1 MVADI
6 SVPPPTSPRVP
17 KSSRAATGLRAG
29 EPIRHVG
36 RVSLRTLVFVRWVV
50 IVGQLATVL
59 LVSLGFRFPM
69 RLSAILSII
78 ALAILVNLLGTVM
91 RRGRALS
98 DRAVAAYLAFDI
110 VQLSAL
116 LFLTGGLT
124 NPFAVLVLG
133 PIAVAAAV
141 LGRDYS
147 FGLTLLAILCL
158 AALFAS
164 PFDLPWNG
172 GGPPRLPDLYQLGL
186 WISLTLACG
195 FIATYNW
202 SVSGEARR
210 ISEALAETQL
220 TLAREQQLTALGALA
235 AAAAHELGTPLSTIT
250 VVAKELARDIP
261 ADSPFAED
269 VALIQSQCERC
280 RAILAELARN
290 PDDAEEAPFN
300 QMPVEQLVE
309 AAAAAHRMPGI
320 RLEISNIATP
330 GTEPPIIR
338 RTPEIMHG
346 LGNILQNAMQFAT
359 TAVSVVARSDAH
371 RIVMTVS
378 DDGPGF
384 SPGLL
389 GRLGE
394 PYLSI
399 RDQEHEHLG
408 LGIFIAQTLLE
419 RTGAEVTFVNGLE
432 GALQGAAVTIVWPRA
447 ALAL

>member
-1 MVADI
+1 MIVDF
-6 SVPPPTSPRVP
+6 SFQPMKTPRGAELH
-17 KSSRAATGLRAG
+17 RQ
-29 EPIRHVG
+29 VG
-36 RVSLRTLVFVRWVV
+36 RVSLRTLVFVRWIV
-50 IVGQLATVL
+50 IIGQLVTVS
-59 LVSLGFRFPM
+59 VVALGFQFPM
-69 RLSAILSII
+69 QLTAVLAVI
-78 ALAILVNLLGTVM
+78 ALAIVVNMLGTVM

-98 DRAVAAYLAFDI
+98 DRAVAGYLAFDI
-110 VQLSAL
+110 LQLSAL

-172 GGPPRLPDLYQLGL
+172 GGSPRLPDLYQLGL

-202 SVSGEARR
+202 SVAGEARR

-220 TLAREQQLTALGALA
+220 TLAREQQLTALGTLA

-250 VVAKELARDIP
+250 VVAKELARDMP

-280 RAILAELARN
+280 RGILAELARK
-290 PDDAEEAPFN
+290 PEDAEESPFN
-300 QMPVEQLVE
+300 RLPLEQLVE

-320 RLEISNIATP
+320 RLEISSIATP
-330 GTEPPIIR
+330 GSEPPILR

-359 TAVSVVARSDAH
+359 TAVTVVARTDAH
-371 RIVMTVS
+371 RIVMTIS

-419 RTGAEVTFVNGLE
+419 RTGAELTFVNGLE

>member
-1 MVADI
+1 MTVDFA
-6 SVPPPTSPRVP
+6 SHSTTMPRG
-17 KSSRAATGLRAG
+17 AELH
-29 EPIRHVG
+29 RHVG
-36 RVSLRTLVFVRWVV
+36 RVSLRTLVLVRWIV
-50 IVGQLATVL
+50 IIGQLVTVSI
-59 LVSLGFRFPM
+59 VALGFGFPM
-69 RLSAILSII
+69 QLSAVLAVI
-78 ALAILVNLLGTVM
+78 ALAIIVNLLGTVM

-98 DRAVAAYLAFDI
+98 DRAVASYLAFDI
-110 VQLSAL
+110 LQLSAL
-116 LFLTGGLT
+116 LFLTGGMT
-124 NPFAVLVLG
+124 NPFTVLVLG

-147 FGLTLLAILCL
+147 LMLTLLAIVCL

-164 PFDLPWNG
+164 PYDLPWNG
-172 GGPPRLPDLYQLGL
+172 GGSPRLPDLYQLGM

-202 SVSGEARR
+202 SVAGEARR

-220 TLAREQQLTALGALA
+220 TLAREQQLTALGTLA

-250 VVAKELARDIP
+250 VVAKELGRDLP
-261 ADSPFAED
+261 AGSPFAED

-280 RAILAELARN
+280 RSILAELARK
-290 PDDAEEAPFN
+290 PEDAEESPFDRL
-300 QMPVEQLVE
+300 PLEQLVE

-320 RLEISNIATP
+320 RLEISCTVAP
-330 GTEPPIIR
+330 GSEPPILR

-346 LGNILQNAMQFAT
+346 LGNIIQNAMQFAT
-359 TAVSVVARSDAH
+359 TAVKVVAHTDAN
-371 RIVMTVS
+371 RITMAIS

-394 PYLSI
+394 PYLSL

-419 RTGAEVTFVNGLE
+419 RTGAELTFVNGLE
-432 GALQGAAVTIVWPRA
+432 GALEGAAVTIVWPRA
-447 ALAL
+447 ALAI

>member
-1 MVADI
+1 MVAEL
-6 SVPPPTSPRVP
+6 SSFETVP
-17 KSSRAATGLRAG
+17 SRTG
-29 EPIRHVG
+29 EPPREVG
-36 RVSLRTLVFVRWVV
+36 RVSLRTLVFVRWIV
-50 IVGQLATVL
+50 IIGQLVTVL
-59 LVSLGFRFPM
+59 TVAFGFRFPM
-69 RLSAILSII
+69 QLTAVATVV
-78 ALAILVNLLGTVM
+78 ALAVVVNLLGMIM

-98 DRAVAAYLAFDI
+98 DRTVALYLAFDI
-110 VQLSAL
+110 LQLSAL

-124 NPFAVLVLG
+124 NPFAMLVLG

-147 FGLTLLAILCL
+147 FALTFLAIVCL

-164 PFDLPWNG
+164 PYPLPWNG
-172 GGPPRLPDLYQLGL
+172 GGSPRLPDLYQLGI
-186 WISLTLACG
+186 WIALTLACG

-220 TLAREQQLTALGALA
+220 ALAREQQLTALGTLA

-250 VVAKELARDIP
+250 VVAKELGRDLP
-261 ADSPFAED
+261 PGSPFAED

-280 RAILAELARN
+280 RAILAELARK
-290 PDDAEEAPFN
+290 PEDAEESPFN
-300 QMPVEQLVE
+300 RLPLDQLIE
-309 AAAAAHRMPGI
+309 AAAAPHRVPGVRLDIRTAMAPGVEMPI
-320 RLEISNIATP
+320 L
-330 GTEPPIIR
+330 R

-359 TAVSVVARSDAH
+359 KAVRVETQTDAY
-371 RIVMTVS
+371 RILMTVS

-394 PYLSI
+394 PYLSL

-432 GALQGAAVTIVWPRA
+432 GALEGAAVRIVWPRS
-447 ALAL
+447 ALLL

>member
-1 MVADI
+1 MVAEI
-6 SVPPPTSPRVP
+6 SPFATLTGGPDTPR
-17 KSSRAATGLRAG
+17 
-29 EPIRHVG
+29 EVG
-36 RVSLRTLVFVRWVV
+36 RVSLRTLVFVRWIV
-50 IVGQLATVL
+50 IIGQLVTVS
-59 LVSLGFRFPM
+59 VVALGFRFPM
-69 RLSAILSII
+69 QLTALIAII
-78 ALAILVNLLGTVM
+78 ALATVVNLVGMIM

-98 DRAVAAYLAFDI
+98 DRAVAFYLAFDI
-110 VQLSAL
+110 LQLSAL

-147 FGLTLLAILCL
+147 FALTFLAIICL
-158 AALFAS
+158 AALFAT

-172 GGPPRLPDLYQLGL
+172 GGSPRLPDLYQLGI
-186 WISLTLACG
+186 WIALTLACG

-210 ISEALAETQL
+210 ISEALAEIQL
-220 TLAREQQLTALGALA
+220 TLAREQQLTALGTLA

-250 VVAKELARDIP
+250 VVAKELARDLP
-261 ADSPFAED
+261 PGSPFAED

-280 RAILAELARN
+280 RAILAELARK
-290 PDDAEEAPFN
+290 PEDAEESPFN
-300 QMPVEQLVE
+300 RLPLDQLIE
-309 AAAAAHRMPGI
+309 AAAVPHRMPGI
-320 RLEISNIATP
+320 RLDIRNSAAP
-330 GTEPPIIR
+330 GVDMPILR

-359 TAVSVVARSDAH
+359 TAVRVETQTDAQ
-371 RIVMTVS
+371 RIALTVS

-394 PYLSI
+394 PYLSL

-419 RTGAEVTFVNGLE
+419 RTGAEVTFENTLE
-432 GALQGAAVTIVWPRA
+432 GALEGAAVTIVWPRS

>member
-1 MVADI
+1 MVAEI
-6 SVPPPTSPRVP
+6 SSFGTL
-17 KSSRAATGLRAG
+17 SRAADAPR
-29 EPIRHVG
+29 EVG

-50 IVGQLATVL
+50 IIGQLVTVS
-59 LVSLGFRFPM
+59 VVALGFRFPM
-69 RLSAILSII
+69 QLTAVLAVI
-78 ALAILVNLLGTVM
+78 ALAVMVNLLGMIM

-98 DRAVAAYLAFDI
+98 DRAVAFYLAFDI
-110 VQLSAL
+110 LQLSAL

-147 FGLTLLAILCL
+147 FALTFLAIICL

-164 PFDLPWNG
+164 PFDLPWKG
-172 GGPPRLPDLYQLGL
+172 GGSPRLPDLYQLGM
-186 WISLTLACG
+186 WIALTLACG

-220 TLAREQQLTALGALA
+220 TLAREQQLTALGTLA

-250 VVAKELARDIP
+250 VVAKELARDLP
-261 ADSPFAED
+261 PGSPFAED

-280 RAILAELARN
+280 RAILAELARK
-290 PDDAEEAPFN
+290 PEDAEESPFN
-300 QMPVEQLVE
+300 LLPLDQLIE
-309 AAAAAHRMPGI
+309 AAAVPHRMPGI
-320 RLEISNIATP
+320 RLDIRSSTAPGVDTP
-330 GTEPPIIR
+330 ILR

-359 TAVSVVARSDAH
+359 TAVRVDTRTDAH
-371 RIVMTVS
+371 LIAMTIS

-394 PYLSI
+394 PYLSL

-419 RTGAEVTFVNGLE
+419 RTGAEVTFVNALD
-432 GALQGAAVTIVWPRA
+432 GALEGAAVTILWPRA

>member
-1 MVADI
+1 MVAEI
-6 SVPPPTSPRVP
+6 SPFTTLAGGADTPR
-17 KSSRAATGLRAG
+17 
-29 EPIRHVG
+29 EVG
-36 RVSLRTLVFVRWVV
+36 RVSLRTLVFVRWIV
-50 IVGQLATVL
+50 IIGQLVTVS
-59 LVSLGFRFPM
+59 VVALGFRFPM
-69 RLSAILSII
+69 QLTALIAII
-78 ALAILVNLLGTVM
+78 ALATVVNLLGMIM

-98 DRAVAAYLAFDI
+98 DRAVALYLAFDI
-110 VQLSAL
+110 LQLSAL

-147 FGLTLLAILCL
+147 FALTFLAIICL

-172 GGPPRLPDLYQLGL
+172 GGSPRLPDLYQLGI
-186 WISLTLACG
+186 WIALTLACG

-210 ISEALAETQL
+210 ISEALAEIQL
-220 TLAREQQLTALGALA
+220 TLAREQQLTALGTLA

-250 VVAKELARDIP
+250 VVAKELARDLP
-261 ADSPFAED
+261 PGSPFAED

-280 RAILAELARN
+280 RSILAELARK
-290 PDDAEEAPFN
+290 PEDAEESPFN
-300 QMPVEQLVE
+300 RLPLDQLIE
-309 AAAAAHRMPGI
+309 AAAVPHRMPGI
-320 RLEISNIATP
+320 RLDIRSSAAP
-330 GTEPPIIR
+330 GIDMPILR

-359 TAVSVVARSDAH
+359 TAVRVETQTDAQ
-371 RIVMTVS
+371 RIAMTVS

-394 PYLSI
+394 PYLSL

-419 RTGAEVTFVNGLE
+419 RTGAEVTFVNGLD
-432 GALQGAAVTIVWPRA
+432 GALEGAAVTIVWPRA
-447 ALAL
+447 ALSL

>member
-1 MVADI
+1 MTVDFLSSQVKSPQHAE
-6 SVPPPTSPRVP
+6 PP
-17 KSSRAATGLRAG
+17 
-29 EPIRHVG
+29 RHVG

-50 IVGQLATVL
+50 IVGQLVTVSI
-59 LVSLGFRFPM
+59 VALGFRFPM
-69 RLSAILSII
+69 QVISILTII
-78 ALAILVNLLGTVM
+78 ALAILVNLLGTLM

-98 DRAVAAYLAFDI
+98 DRAVAGYLAFDI

-147 FGLTLLAILCL
+147 FGLTFLAILCL

-164 PFDLPWNG
+164 PYDLPWNG
-172 GGPPRLPDLYQLGL
+172 GGSPRLPDLYQLGL

-202 SVSGEARR
+202 SVAGEARR

-220 TLAREQQLTALGALA
+220 TLAREQQLTALGTLA

-250 VVAKELARDIP
+250 VVAKELARDLP

-280 RAILAELARN
+280 RSILAELARK
-290 PDDAEEAPFN
+290 PEDAEESPFN
-300 QMPVEQLVE
+300 RLPLEQLIE
-309 AAAAAHRMPGI
+309 AAAVAHRMPGI
-320 RLEISNIATP
+320 RLEITNIAAP
-330 GTEPPIIR
+330 GTDPVIIR

-359 TAVSVVARSDAH
+359 TAVNVVARSDAR
-371 RIVMTVS
+371 RITMTIS

-419 RTGAEVTFVNGLE
+419 RTGAELTFVNELQ
-432 GALQGAAVTIVWPRA
+432 GALHGAAVTIVWPRA

>member
-1 MVADI
+1 MVAESSSFDT
-6 SVPPPTSPRVP
+6 VP
-17 KSSRAATGLRAG
+17 SRPG
-29 EPIRHVG
+29 EPSREVG
-36 RVSLRTLVFVRWVV
+36 RVSLRTLVFVRWIV
-50 IVGQLATVL
+50 IIGQLVTVL
-59 LVSLGFRFPM
+59 TVAFGFGFPM
-69 RLSAILSII
+69 QLTAVLTVI
-78 ALAILVNLLGTVM
+78 ALAVIINLVGMIM

-98 DRAVAAYLAFDI
+98 DRTVAFYLAFDI
-110 VQLSAL
+110 LQLSAL

-147 FGLTLLAILCL
+147 FALTFLAIICL

-164 PFDLPWNG
+164 PYSLPWNG
-172 GGPPRLPDLYQLGL
+172 GGSPRLPDLYQLGI
-186 WISLTLACG
+186 WIALTLACG

-220 TLAREQQLTALGALA
+220 TLAREQQLTALGTLA

-250 VVAKELARDIP
+250 VVAKELVRDLP
-261 ADSPFAED
+261 PGSPFAED
-269 VALIQSQCERC
+269 IALIQSQCERC
-280 RAILAELARN
+280 RAILAELARK
-290 PDDAEEAPFN
+290 PEDAEESPFN
-300 QMPVEQLVE
+300 RLPLEQLIE
-309 AAAAAHRMPGI
+309 AAAAPHRVEGVRLDIRTSMAPGI
-320 RLEISNIATP
+320 ETP
-330 GTEPPIIR
+330 ILR

-359 TAVSVVARSDAH
+359 KAVRVETKIDAQ
-371 RIVMTVS
+371 RIAMTVS

-384 SPGLL
+384 SSGLL

-394 PYLSI
+394 PYLSL

-419 RTGAEVTFVNGLE
+419 RTGAEVTFVNGLD
-432 GALQGAAVTIVWPRA
+432 GALDGAAVTIVWPRS

>member
-1 MVADI
+1 MVAEI
-6 SVPPPTSPRVP
+6 SPFTTLAGGADTPR
-17 KSSRAATGLRAG
+17 
-29 EPIRHVG
+29 EVG
-36 RVSLRTLVFVRWVV
+36 RVSLRTLVFVRWIV
-50 IVGQLATVL
+50 IIGQLVTVS
-59 LVSLGFRFPM
+59 VVALGFRFPM
-69 RLSAILSII
+69 QLTALIAII
-78 ALAILVNLLGTVM
+78 ALATVVNLLGMIM

-98 DRAVAAYLAFDI
+98 DRAVALYLAFDI
-110 VQLSAL
+110 LQLSAL

-147 FGLTLLAILCL
+147 FALTFLAIICL

-172 GGPPRLPDLYQLGL
+172 GGSPRLPDLYQLGI
-186 WISLTLACG
+186 WIALTLACG

-210 ISEALAETQL
+210 ISEALSEIQL
-220 TLAREQQLTALGALA
+220 TLAREQQLTALGTLA

-250 VVAKELARDIP
+250 VVAKELARDLP
-261 ADSPFAED
+261 PGSPFAED

-280 RAILAELARN
+280 RSILAELARK
-290 PDDAEEAPFN
+290 PEDAEESPFN
-300 QMPVEQLVE
+300 RLPLDQLIE
-309 AAAAAHRMPGI
+309 AAAVPHRMPGI
-320 RLEISNIATP
+320 RLDIRSSAAP
-330 GTEPPIIR
+330 GIDMPILR

-359 TAVSVVARSDAH
+359 TAVRVETQTDAQ
-371 RIVMTVS
+371 RIAMTVS

-394 PYLSI
+394 PYLSL

-419 RTGAEVTFVNGLE
+419 RTGAEVTFVNGLD
-432 GALQGAAVTIVWPRA
+432 GALEGAAVTIVWPRA
-447 ALAL
+447 ALSL

>member
-1 MVADI
+1 MVAE
-6 SVPPPTSPRVP
+6 TSHFET
-17 KSSRAATGLRAG
+17 SASRPG
-29 EPIRHVG
+29 EPPREVG
-36 RVSLRTLVFVRWVV
+36 RVSLRTLVFVRWIV
-50 IVGQLATVL
+50 IIGQLVTVL
-59 LVSLGFRFPM
+59 TVAFGFRFPM
-69 RLSAILSII
+69 QLTAVLTVV
-78 ALAILVNLLGTVM
+78 ALAVIVNLLGMIM

-98 DRAVAAYLAFDI
+98 DRTVAFYLAFDI
-110 VQLSAL
+110 LQLSAL

-147 FGLTLLAILCL
+147 FALTFLAIICL

-164 PFDLPWNG
+164 PYSLPWNG
-172 GGPPRLPDLYQLGL
+172 GGSPRLPDLYQLGI
-186 WISLTLACG
+186 WIALTLACG

-220 TLAREQQLTALGALA
+220 TLAREQQLTALGTLA

-250 VVAKELARDIP
+250 VVAKELGRDLP
-261 ADSPFAED
+261 PGSPFAED

-280 RAILAELARN
+280 RAILAELARK
-290 PDDAEEAPFN
+290 PEDAEESPFN
-300 QMPVEQLVE
+300 RLPLDQLIE
-309 AAAAAHRMPGI
+309 AAAAPHRVPGVRLDIRTTTAPGI
-320 RLEISNIATP
+320 EM
-330 GTEPPIIR
+330 PILR

-359 TAVSVVARSDAH
+359 KAVRVETQTDAQ
-371 RIVMTVS
+371 RIAMTVS

-384 SPGLL
+384 SSGLL

-394 PYLSI
+394 PYLSL

-419 RTGAEVTFVNGLE
+419 RTGAEVTFVNGLD
-432 GALQGAAVTIVWPRA
+432 GALEGAAVTIIWPRS

>member
-1 MVADI
+1 MVAELSSFDTA
-6 SVPPPTSPRVP
+6 PPRP
-17 KSSRAATGLRAG
+17 G
-29 EPIRHVG
+29 EPPREVG
-36 RVSLRTLVFVRWVV
+36 RVSLRTLVFVRWIV
-50 IVGQLATVL
+50 IIGQLVTVL
-59 LVSLGFRFPM
+59 IVAFGFRFPM
-69 RLSAILSII
+69 QLTAVLAVV
-78 ALAILVNLLGTVM
+78 ALAIVVNLLGMIM

-98 DRAVAAYLAFDI
+98 DRTVAFYLAFDI
-110 VQLSAL
+110 LQLSAL

-147 FGLTLLAILCL
+147 FSLTFLAIICL

-172 GGPPRLPDLYQLGL
+172 GGSPRLPDLYQLGI
-186 WISLTLACG
+186 WIALTLACG
-195 FIATYNW
+195 FISTYNW

-220 TLAREQQLTALGALA
+220 TLAREQQLTALGTLA

-250 VVAKELARDIP
+250 VVAKELGRDLP
-261 ADSPFAED
+261 PGSPFAED

-280 RAILAELARN
+280 RAILAELARK
-290 PDDAEEAPFN
+290 PEDAEESPFN
-300 QMPVEQLVE
+300 RLPLDQLIE
-309 AAAAAHRMPGI
+309 AAAAPHRVPGI
-320 RLEISNIATP
+320 RLDIRNSAAPGVETP
-330 GTEPPIIR
+330 ILR

-359 TAVSVVARSDAH
+359 TAVRVETRIDAQW
-371 RIVMTVS
+371 IAMTVS

-384 SPGLL
+384 SSSLL

-394 PYLSI
+394 PYLSL

-419 RTGAEVTFVNGLE
+419 RTGAEVTFVNGLG
-432 GALQGAAVTIVWPRA
+432 GALEGAAVTIIWPRS

>member
-1 MVADI
+1 MVAEI
-6 SVPPPTSPRVP
+6 SFFETGA
-17 KSSRAATGLRAG
+17 SRPG
-29 EPIRHVG
+29 EPPREVG
-36 RVSLRTLVFVRWVV
+36 RVSLRTLVFVRWIV
-50 IVGQLATVL
+50 IIGQLVTVL
-59 LVSLGFRFPM
+59 TVAFGFRFPM
-69 RLSAILSII
+69 QLTAVLTVV
-78 ALAILVNLLGTVM
+78 ALAVIVNLLGMIM

-98 DRAVAAYLAFDI
+98 DRTVAFYLAFDI
-110 VQLSAL
+110 LQLSAL

-147 FGLTLLAILCL
+147 FALTFLSIICL

-172 GGPPRLPDLYQLGL
+172 GGSPRLPDLYQLGI
-186 WISLTLACG
+186 WIALTLACG
-195 FIATYNW
+195 FISTYNW

-220 TLAREQQLTALGALA
+220 TLAREQQLTALGTLA

-250 VVAKELARDIP
+250 VVAKELGRDLP
-261 ADSPFAED
+261 PGSPFAED

-280 RAILAELARN
+280 RAILAELARK
-290 PDDAEEAPFN
+290 PEDAEESPFN
-300 QMPVEQLVE
+300 RLPLDQLIE
-309 AAAAAHRMPGI
+309 AAAAPHRMPGI
-320 RLEISNIATP
+320 RLDIRNSAAP
-330 GTEPPIIR
+330 GVEMPILR

-359 TAVSVVARSDAH
+359 TAVRVETRTDAQW
-371 RIVMTVS
+371 IAMTVS

-384 SPGLL
+384 SSGLL

-394 PYLSI
+394 PYLSL

-419 RTGAEVTFVNGLE
+419 RTGAEVTFVNGLD
-432 GALQGAAVTIVWPRA
+432 GALEGAAVTIIWPRS

>member
-1 MVADI
+1 MVAEI
-6 SVPPPTSPRVP
+6 SSF
-17 KSSRAATGLRAG
+17 ATLAG
-29 EPIRHVG
+29 GADTRREVG
-36 RVSLRTLVFVRWVV
+36 RVSLRTLVFVRWIV
-50 IVGQLATVL
+50 IIGQLVTVSI
-59 LVSLGFRFPM
+59 VALGFRFPM
-69 RLSAILSII
+69 QLTAVLVVI
-78 ALAILVNLLGTVM
+78 ALATLVNLLGMIM

-98 DRAVAAYLAFDI
+98 DRTVAFYLAFDI
-110 VQLSAL
+110 LQLSAL

-147 FGLTLLAILCL
+147 FALTFLAIICL

-172 GGPPRLPDLYQLGL
+172 GGSPRLPDLYQLGM
-186 WISLTLACG
+186 WIALTLACG

-210 ISEALAETQL
+210 ISEALAEIQL
-220 TLAREQQLTALGALA
+220 TLAREQQLTALGTLA
-235 AAAAHELGTPLSTIT
+235 AAAAHELGTPLSTIA
-250 VVAKELARDIP
+250 VVAKELGRDLP
-261 ADSPFAED
+261 PGSPFAED
-269 VALIQSQCERC
+269 VALIQSQCDRC
-280 RAILAELARN
+280 RSILAELARK
-290 PDDAEEAPFN
+290 PEDAEESPFN
-300 QMPVEQLVE
+300 RLPLDQLIE
-309 AAAAAHRMPGI
+309 AAAAPHRMPGI
-320 RLEISNIATP
+320 RLDIRSSTAPGIDTP
-330 GTEPPIIR
+330 ILR

-346 LGNILQNAMQFAT
+346 VGNILQNAMQFAT
-359 TAVSVVARSDAH
+359 TAVRVETRTNAQVIA
-371 RIVMTVS
+371 MTIS

-394 PYLSI
+394 PYLSL

-419 RTGAEVTFVNGLE
+419 RTGAEVTFLNGLE
-432 GALQGAAVTIVWPRA
+432 GALEGAAVTIIWPRS

>member
-1 MVADI
+1 MVAEL
-6 SVPPPTSPRVP
+6 
-17 KSSRAATGLRAG
+17 SSFEAIPARTG
-29 EPIRHVG
+29 EPPREVG
-36 RVSLRTLVFVRWVV
+36 RVSLRTLVFVRWIV
-50 IVGQLATVL
+50 IIGQLVTVL
-59 LVSLGFRFPM
+59 TVAFAFRFPM
-69 RLSAILSII
+69 QLSAVLTVI
-78 ALAILVNLLGTVM
+78 ALAVLVNLVGMIM

-98 DRAVAAYLAFDI
+98 DRAVAFYLAFDI
-110 VQLSAL
+110 LQLSAL

-133 PIAVAAAV
+133 PIAVAASV

-147 FGLTLLAILCL
+147 FGLTILAIFCL

-164 PFDLPWNG
+164 PFSLPWNG
-172 GGPPRLPDLYQLGL
+172 GGSPRLPDLYQLGI
-186 WISLTLACG
+186 WIALTLACG
-195 FIATYNW
+195 FMATYNW

-220 TLAREQQLTALGALA
+220 TLAREQQLTALGTLA

-250 VVAKELARDIP
+250 VVAKELGRDLP
-261 ADSPFAED
+261 PDSPFAED

-280 RAILAELARN
+280 RAILAELARK
-290 PDDAEEAPFN
+290 PEDAEESPFN
-300 QMPVEQLVE
+300 RLPLDQLIE
-309 AAAAAHRMPGI
+309 AAAAPHRVPGVRLDIRTSAAPGI
-320 RLEISNIATP
+320 ES
-330 GTEPPIIR
+330 PILR

-359 TAVSVVARSDAH
+359 TAVRVESQTDAQ
-371 RIVMTVS
+371 RIAMTVS

-394 PYLSI
+394 PYLSL
-399 RDQEHEHLG
+399 RDQEEHEHLG

-419 RTGAEVTFVNGLE
+419 RTGAEVTFVNGLD
-432 GALQGAAVTIVWPRA
+432 GALEGAAVTITWPRS

>member
-1 MVADI
+1 MVAEI
-6 SVPPPTSPRVP
+6 SPFATLTGGPDTPR
-17 KSSRAATGLRAG
+17 
-29 EPIRHVG
+29 EVG
-36 RVSLRTLVFVRWVV
+36 RVSLRTLVFVRWIV
-50 IVGQLATVL
+50 IIGQLVTVS
-59 LVSLGFRFPM
+59 VVALGFRFPM
-69 RLSAILSII
+69 QLTALIAII
-78 ALAILVNLLGTVM
+78 ALATVVNLLGMIM

-98 DRAVAAYLAFDI
+98 DRTVALYLAFDI
-110 VQLSAL
+110 LQLSAL

-147 FGLTLLAILCL
+147 FALTFLAIICL

-164 PFDLPWNG
+164 PFHLPWNG
-172 GGPPRLPDLYQLGL
+172 GGSPRLPDLYQLGI
-186 WISLTLACG
+186 WIALTLACG

-210 ISEALAETQL
+210 ISEALAEIQL
-220 TLAREQQLTALGALA
+220 TLAREQQLTALGTLA

-250 VVAKELARDIP
+250 VVAKELARDLP
-261 ADSPFAED
+261 PGSPFAED

-280 RAILAELARN
+280 RAILAELARK
-290 PDDAEEAPFN
+290 PEDAEESPFN
-300 QMPVEQLVE
+300 LLPLDQLIE
-309 AAAAAHRMPGI
+309 AAAVPHRMPGI
-320 RLEISNIATP
+320 RLDIRSSNAP
-330 GTEPPIIR
+330 GVDMPILR

-359 TAVSVVARSDAH
+359 TAVRVESQTDAQ
-371 RIVMTVS
+371 RIALTIS

-394 PYLSI
+394 PYLSL

-419 RTGAEVTFVNGLE
+419 RTGAEVTFVNTLE
-432 GALQGAAVTIVWPRA
+432 GALEGAAVTIVWPRA

>member
-1 MVADI
+1 MVAEI
-6 SVPPPTSPRVP
+6 SSFAGMTPRGAEP
-17 KSSRAATGLRAG
+17 SRQ
-29 EPIRHVG
+29 VG

-50 IVGQLATVL
+50 IIGQLVTVSI
-59 LVSLGFRFPM
+59 VAFGFRFPM
-69 RLSAILSII
+69 QLTAVLTII
-78 ALAILVNLLGTVM
+78 ALATGVNLLGMIM

-98 DRAVAAYLAFDI
+98 DRTVAFYLAFDI
-110 VQLSAL
+110 LQLSAL

-147 FGLTLLAILCL
+147 FALTFLAIICL

-164 PFDLPWNG
+164 PYDLPWNG
-172 GGPPRLPDLYQLGL
+172 GGSPRLPDLYQLGM
-186 WISLTLACG
+186 WIALTLACG

-202 SVSGEARR
+202 SVSGDARR

-250 VVAKELARDIP
+250 LVAKELGRDLP
-261 ADSPFAED
+261 PGSPFAED

-280 RAILAELARN
+280 RSILAELARK
-290 PDDAEEAPFN
+290 PQDAEESPFN
-300 QMPVEQLVE
+300 RLPLDQLIE
-309 AAAAAHRMPGI
+309 AAAVAHRMPGI
-320 RLEISNIATP
+320 RLEIRNAVAP
-330 GTEPPIIR
+330 GSEPAILR

-359 TAVSVVARSDAH
+359 TAVKAEARTDA
-371 RIVMTVS
+371 RQITVTVS

-394 PYLSI
+394 PYLSL

-419 RTGAEVTFVNGLE
+419 RTGAELTFVNGLD
-432 GALQGAAVTIVWPRA
+432 GALAGAAVTIVWPRA

>member
-1 MVADI
+1 MVAEI
-6 SVPPPTSPRVP
+6 SSF
-17 KSSRAATGLRAG
+17 ATLAG
-29 EPIRHVG
+29 GADTRREVG
-36 RVSLRTLVFVRWVV
+36 RVSLRTLVFVRWIV
-50 IVGQLATVL
+50 IIGQLVTVS
-59 LVSLGFRFPM
+59 VVALGFHFPM
-69 RLSAILSII
+69 QLTALIAII
-78 ALAILVNLLGTVM
+78 ALATVVNLLGMIM

-98 DRAVAAYLAFDI
+98 DRAVAFYLAFDI
-110 VQLSAL
+110 LQLSAL

-147 FGLTLLAILCL
+147 FALTFLAILCL

-172 GGPPRLPDLYQLGL
+172 GGSPRLPDLYQLGI
-186 WISLTLACG
+186 WIALTLACG

-210 ISEALAETQL
+210 ISEALAEIQL
-220 TLAREQQLTALGALA
+220 TLAREQQLTALGTLA

-250 VVAKELARDIP
+250 VVAKELARDLP
-261 ADSPFAED
+261 PGSPFAED

-280 RAILAELARN
+280 RSILAELARK
-290 PDDAEEAPFN
+290 PEDAEESPFN
-300 QMPVEQLVE
+300 LLPLDQLIE
-309 AAAAAHRMPGI
+309 AAAVPHRMPGI
-320 RLEISNIATP
+320 RLDIRSSTGPGIDTP
-330 GTEPPIIR
+330 ILR

-359 TAVSVVARSDAH
+359 TAVRVETRTDAH
-371 RIVMTVS
+371 WIAMTVS

-394 PYLSI
+394 PYLSL

-419 RTGAEVTFVNGLE
+419 RTGAEVTFVNGLD
-432 GALQGAAVTIVWPRA
+432 GALEGAAVTIVWPRS
-447 ALAL
+447 ALSL

>member
-1 MVADI
+1 MVAEI
-6 SVPPPTSPRVP
+6 SPFAALAPRG
-17 KSSRAATGLRAG
+17 A
-29 EPIRHVG
+29 EPSKHVG

-50 IVGQLATVL
+50 IIGQLVTVSI
-59 LVSLGFRFPM
+59 VAFGFRFPM
-69 RLSAILSII
+69 QLTAVLTII
-78 ALAILVNLLGTVM
+78 ALATGVNLLGMIM

-98 DRAVAAYLAFDI
+98 DRTVAFYLAFDI
-110 VQLSAL
+110 LQLSAL

-147 FGLTLLAILCL
+147 FALTFLAIICL

-164 PFDLPWNG
+164 PYDLPWNG
-172 GGPPRLPDLYQLGL
+172 GGSPRLPDLYQLGM
-186 WISLTLACG
+186 WIALTLACG

-202 SVSGEARR
+202 SVSGDARR

-220 TLAREQQLTALGALA
+220 TLAREQQLTALGTLA

-250 VVAKELARDIP
+250 VVAKELGRDLP
-261 ADSPFAED
+261 PGSPFAED

-280 RAILAELARN
+280 RAILAELARK
-290 PDDAEEAPFN
+290 PEDAEESPFN
-300 QMPVEQLVE
+300 RLPLDQLIE

-320 RLEISNIATP
+320 RLEIRNTVAP
-330 GTEPPIIR
+330 GNEPPILR

-359 TAVSVVARSDAH
+359 TAVKADARIDTHQIA
-371 RIVMTVS
+371 ITIS

-394 PYLSI
+394 PYLSL

-419 RTGAEVTFVNGLE
+419 RTGAELTFVNALD
-432 GALQGAAVTIVWPRA
+432 GALEGAAVTIVWPKA

>member
-1 MVADI
+1 MVAEI
-6 SVPPPTSPRVP
+6 SPFTTLAGGADTPR
-17 KSSRAATGLRAG
+17 
-29 EPIRHVG
+29 EVG
-36 RVSLRTLVFVRWVV
+36 RVSLRTLVFVRWIV
-50 IVGQLATVL
+50 IIGQLVTVS
-59 LVSLGFRFPM
+59 VVALGFRFPM
-69 RLSAILSII
+69 QLTALIAII
-78 ALAILVNLLGTVM
+78 ALATVVNLLGMIM

-98 DRAVAAYLAFDI
+98 DRAVAFYLAFDI
-110 VQLSAL
+110 LQLSAL

-147 FGLTLLAILCL
+147 FALTFLAIICL

-172 GGPPRLPDLYQLGL
+172 GGSPRLPDLYQLGI
-186 WISLTLACG
+186 WIALTLACG

-210 ISEALAETQL
+210 ISEALSEIQL
-220 TLAREQQLTALGALA
+220 TLAREQQLTALGTLA

-250 VVAKELARDIP
+250 VVAKELARDLP
-261 ADSPFAED
+261 PGSPFAED

-280 RAILAELARN
+280 RSILAELARK
-290 PDDAEEAPFN
+290 PEDAEESPFN
-300 QMPVEQLVE
+300 RLPLDQLIE
-309 AAAAAHRMPGI
+309 AAAVPHRMPGI
-320 RLEISNIATP
+320 RLDIRSSAAP
-330 GTEPPIIR
+330 GIDMPILR

-359 TAVSVVARSDAH
+359 TAVRVETQTDAQ
-371 RIVMTVS
+371 RIAMTIS

-394 PYLSI
+394 PYLSL

-419 RTGAEVTFVNGLE
+419 RTGAEVTFVNGLD
-432 GALQGAAVTIVWPRA
+432 GALEGAAVTIVWPRA
-447 ALAL
+447 ALSL

>member
-1 MVADI
+1 MVAEI
-6 SVPPPTSPRVP
+6 SFFETGA
-17 KSSRAATGLRAG
+17 SRPG
-29 EPIRHVG
+29 EPPREVG
-36 RVSLRTLVFVRWVV
+36 RVSLRTLVFVRWIV
-50 IVGQLATVL
+50 IIGQLVTVL
-59 LVSLGFRFPM
+59 TVAFGFRFPM
-69 RLSAILSII
+69 QLTAVLTVV
-78 ALAILVNLLGTVM
+78 ALAVIVNLLGMIM

-98 DRAVAAYLAFDI
+98 DRTVAFYLAFDI
-110 VQLSAL
+110 LQLSAL

-124 NPFAVLVLG
+124 NPLAVLVLG

-147 FGLTLLAILCL
+147 FALTFLAIICL

-172 GGPPRLPDLYQLGL
+172 GGSPRLPDLYQLGI
-186 WISLTLACG
+186 WIALTLACG
-195 FIATYNW
+195 FISTYNW

-220 TLAREQQLTALGALA
+220 TLAREQQLTALGTLA

-250 VVAKELARDIP
+250 VVAKELGRDLP
-261 ADSPFAED
+261 PDSPFAED

-280 RAILAELARN
+280 RAILAELARK
-290 PDDAEEAPFN
+290 PEDAEESPFN
-300 QMPVEQLVE
+300 RLPLDQLIE
-309 AAAAAHRMPGI
+309 AAAAPHRMPGI
-320 RLEISNIATP
+320 RLDIRNSAAP
-330 GTEPPIIR
+330 GIEMPILR
-338 RTPEIMHG
+338 RTTEIMHG

-359 TAVSVVARSDAH
+359 TAVRVETRTDAQW
-371 RIVMTVS
+371 IAMTVS

-384 SPGLL
+384 SSGLL

-394 PYLSI
+394 PYLSL

-419 RTGAEVTFVNGLE
+419 RTGAEVTFVNGLD
-432 GALQGAAVTIVWPRA
+432 GALEGAAVTIIWPRS